1 MELSYIFGSNSGW
14 SLLASRFSVQ
24 ESYGLTG
31 FGQNCVP
38 SFNAFFCFVRHLEH
52 KMMEWRQIEKLNFV
66 DRTISNMADRI
77 NLTKTIVERANTLFK
92 MVHDGRN
99 LKVRIMQ

>member
-1 MELSYIFGSNSGW
+1 MVLILGGP
-14 SLLASRFSVQ
+14 
-24 ESYGLTG
+24 SYGLTG
-31 FGQNCVP
+31 FGQNCVL
-38 SFNAFFCFVRHLEH
+38 SFNAFFFVRHLKH

-99 LKVRIMQ
+99 LKVRIM

>member
-1 MELSYIFGSNSGW
+1 
-14 SLLASRFSVQ
+14 
-24 ESYGLTG
+24 
-31 FGQNCVP
+31 
-38 SFNAFFCFVRHLEH
+38 
-52 KMMEWRQIEKLNFV
+52 MMEWRQIEKLNFV

-99 LKVRIMQ
+99 LKVRIMQWIIIQALMNYLYTFG

>member
-1 MELSYIFGSNSGW
+1 
-14 SLLASRFSVQ
+14 
-24 ESYGLTG
+24 
-31 FGQNCVP
+31 
-38 SFNAFFCFVRHLEH
+38 
-52 KMMEWRQIEKLNFV
+52 MEWRQIEKLNFV
-66 DRTISNMADRI
+66 ARTISNMADRI